1 MNINAEILTELLEDH
16 EIYIETSIAEEVAK
30 EFEGHIAEYN
40 SSSLNQ
46 FVTKDKPKE
55 NVELLKSRIKEL
67 EKENRLYNESLKRK
81 LGAASV
87 YVDSGQI
94 KYDLR

>member
-16 EIYIETSIAEEVAK
+16 GILIETSIAEKVAK
-30 EFEGHIAEYN
+30 EFEGHITEYN

-67 EKENRLYNESLKRK
+67 ENENRLYNESLKRK
-81 LGAASV
+81 LVATSV